1 MRRSILFLM
10 IIVFFSSILL
20 AQTNPELINTVE
32 DLKNRYLT
40 DPVRDRN
47 ILLVITIIIFSFG
60 ALITTIQAIN
70 SKKAKIITQLLGLII
85 AIAVGVQ
92 TQLYDADYKTYR
104 RTCVEIETR
113 IDEFYDQYEFMDLAN
128 SQIKSRY
135 IIDLIGLKE
144 KCKKSLN
151 ILYPK
156 NQENVAK
163 MRVSPGVLYAQE
175 LITKQIP
182 DWYNP
187 RSEANKSYMLAQ
199 QSSPILDEAYKTVL
213 KSSMQQFVDTL
224 RITIMRSLKYYN
236 QTAKPEDIKKIVE
249 NISLLVGMRW
259 EQNLTNDWFTF
270 NIQDSSFTYY
280 VRIKI
285 EPSILKEI
293 FFGSVSDLLSPEVR
307 DYAWRDIE
315 GRYSSSKIKESR
327 KSK

>member
-1 MRRSILFLM
+1 M

-20 AQTNPELINTVE
+20 AQTNPELINTVK

-85 AIAVGVQ
+85 AITVGVQ

-135 IIDLIGLKE
+135 IVDLIDLKE

-156 NQENVAK
+156 NMENMAK
-163 MRVSPGVLYAQE
+163 MCISPGVLYAQE

-182 DWYNP
+182 DWYNS
-187 RSEANKSYMLAQ
+187 RSEANKSYVLAQ
-199 QSSPILDEAYKTVL
+199 QSSPILDEAYNAAL
-213 KSSMQQFVDTL
+213 KSSMQQFMDTL
-224 RITIMRSLKYYN
+224 RITIMQSLKYYN
-236 QTAKPEDIKKIVE
+236 QTAKPEDIKKIMD
-249 NISLLVGMRW
+249 NISLLVGVRW
-259 EQNLTNDWFTF
+259 EKNLANNWFTYDV
-270 NIQDSSFTYY
+270 QDSSFTYY
-280 VRIKI
+280 VRVKV

-293 FFGSVSDLLSPEVR
+293 FFSSVSNMLSPEVR

-315 GRYSSSKIKESR
+315 KRYSTAKIKESR

>member
-1 MRRSILFLM
+1 MKRSILFLL

-40 DPVRDRN
+40 DPVRDRS

-60 ALITTIQAIN
+60 ALITTIQTIN
-70 SKKAKIITQLLGLII
+70 SKKAKVITQLLGLII

-104 RTCVEIETR
+104 RTCIEIENQ

-135 IIDLIGLKE
+135 IYALTNLKD
-144 KCKKSLN
+144 KCKESLAV
-151 ILYPK
+151 LYPI
-156 NQENVAK
+156 NQESVTK
-163 MRVSPGVLYAQE
+163 LRISPGVLYAQE

-182 DWYNP
+182 DWYNAQ
-187 RSEANKSYMLAQ
+187 SEVNKSYVLSQ
-199 QSSPILDEAYKTVL
+199 QSSVNLDEAYNSAL
-213 KSSMQQFVDTL
+213 KSSMQQFIDTL
-224 RITIMRSLKYYN
+224 RVTIMQSLKYYK
-236 QTAKPEDIKKIVE
+236 QTAKPQDIKKIVE

-259 EQNLTNDWFTF
+259 EQNLANDWFTYDVR
-270 NIQDSSFTYY
+270 DSSFTYF
-280 VRIKI
+280 VRVKI
-285 EPSILKEI
+285 DPLLLKDI
-293 FFGSVSDLLSPEVR
+293 FYNSVGDLLSPEVR

-315 GRYSSSKIKESR
+315 RRYSSSKMKESK